1 MSEKTKTITGGLGIK
16 EEYFDIAK
24 DRVLKKLKEHWSKPA
39 PSEKYPKWDH
49 PDDNPGNSGS
59 LVKK

>member
-1 MSEKTKTITGGLGIK
+1 MADQVPDRSGRYGRK
-16 EEYFDIAK
+16 EDPK
-24 DRVLKKLKEHWSKPA
+24 VLKKLKEHWSKPA